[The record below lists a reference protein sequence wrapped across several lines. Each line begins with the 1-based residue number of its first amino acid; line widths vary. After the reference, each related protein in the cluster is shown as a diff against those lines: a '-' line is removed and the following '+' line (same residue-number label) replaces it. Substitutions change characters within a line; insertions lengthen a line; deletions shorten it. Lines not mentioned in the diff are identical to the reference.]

1 MTEKIENSSKTFE
14 NIFTPPKLK
23 NVKTEKEKR
32 KRVITT
38 ISSWNF
44 TDDDLTFEN
53 QMNLLQQI
61 HEKKIIN
68 QKHCDIILSQIR
80 TKINGYRNQDI
91 EKNKFEPDL
100 FIDEEYVINCL
111 VECNIKCFYCKE
123 NVNILYEYVR
133 ATKQWSLDRLD
144 NNFGHNKNNLVVAC
158 LGCNLRRKTMHHER
172 YVFTKQLDIKKMDSY
187 TDEHLK

>member
-1 MTEKIENSSKTFE
+1 MENSPKKLE
-14 NIFTPPKLK
+14 NIFAPPKLK

-44 TDDDLTFEN
+44 SEDDLTYEN

-61 HEKKIIN
+61 HEKKIMN
-68 QKHCDIILSQIR
+68 DKHCDIILSQIR
-80 TKINGYRNQDI
+80 CKINGYRNQDI
-91 EKNKFEPDL
+91 EKKKLEPTL
-100 FIDEEYVINCL
+100 FIDEEYVLDSL
-111 VECNIKCFYCKE
+111 VECDMKCFYCKE

-133 ATKQWSLDRLD
+133 ASKQWSLDRLD
-144 NNFGHNKNNLVVAC
+144 NHFGHNRNNLVVAC

-187 TDEHLK
+187 TDEDLK